1 MIRPSAASM
10 MSPPHPSRRRQRVS
24 RTPALLLA
32 PFFVVLLAF
41 GLFPLLFSFAISF
54 FDWNPLATV
63 SRARFDGLWT
73 YQNIFTD
80 PAYWPALMRTL
91 GTALKS
97 ALMQHAAALPLA
109 FALHL
114 TFRRLQGVLGTVL
127 FLPYVTSP
135 LATGPVL
142 ALLFTILWRPLGDL
156 YSALYSGIQ
165 AVPALGALASALP
178 YSLDAAG
185 AERAF
190 NLAWNGVGWNILLY
204 LMALNAIPRQLYEA
218 AQVDGAGLFRQF
230 RRITLPLIR
239 PMMFVAF
246 TLSFLAATQASTWN
260 PSAPI
265 SYATMTIPEYVI
277 RTSFWDFDGGL
288 AAGQTWVYFA
298 GIAVVV
304 GILYALIGRH
314 FTELDTAGDA
324 SGTESA
330 THIAPAPAA
339 ALKLLIGLAL
349 LSAVLPAAGLLLNAT
364 HPYPEFLLNIG
375 DGLKDNYAA
384 LLAELPSFWR
394 NVWNSVY
401 VSTLAATGAVLTSL
415 LAGYAFA
422 HLDFPHKRTLYAVV
436 LGVMLFPALANLIPT
451 VLTMGLLGWVEQPRA
466 LWVPALASAI
476 GIFLTRQYLQAAVP
490 RSVLEAARIDG
501 ARTPAILTR
510 IVVPVAWPVMVTVFL
525 LTFITQ
531 WQTSLNALAIL
542 HDPDHRLVSQA
553 LSLVTGG
560 ALSLGAAI
568 ATLPTLLLFALA
580 ATQLARGLNITTGG
594 GPAAAPVDTV
604 PAGGTLAGADA
615 VRAAACLMVIFHH
628 LSQRLN
634 GNDQSGVIREIQSFV
649 MSGAVGVSAFF
660 VLSGLLLSLPFW
672 RRYLAGRNRPSLPE
686 YARRRFLRIA
696 PGFWASLGVSLLLTV
711 ALVPDA
717 VSPYLRALSAATFT
731 SSLHWLTLFPADL
744 NGPLWSI
751 GFEVVCYALLP
762 IGMIGLFAIR
772 RRHPAL
778 AFAWWLGI
786 FAVTL
791 LVHQWILTHLVP
803 DAEGRGWQYGV
814 TGGSKYWVPNYNP
827 VGLYGHYLLGVLAAG
842 VIAWRT
848 RSGRVTARWNDA
860 LAVLLIAGIAGLLYA
875 TRHAPE
881 FSFSV
886 GRQPYFFPTFPLLVA
901 ALLATLPFT
910 RFLGEWLDRPLR
922 TTARLSFGLYI
933 WHYLILELI
942 RVLHNPRFAYFGI
955 DDLGTW
961 ALTSAAALALAY
973 WAASLS
979 YRHIEE
985 PFLRG
990 MHRKQEVRTVSARPE
1005 AAD

>member
-1 MIRPSAASM
+1 MIRPSTASVP
-10 MSPPHPSRRRQRVS
+10 SALRPSRRGPSRS
-24 RTPALLLA
+24 RTPALLLS
-32 PFFVVLLAF
+32 PFFVILLAF
-41 GLFPLLFSFAISF
+41 GVFPLLFSFVISF
-54 FDWNPLATV
+54 YDWNPLA
-63 SRARFDGLWT
+63 SLGRARFDGVWT

-80 PAYWPALMRTL
+80 PAYWPALLRTL

-97 ALMQHAAALPLA
+97 AVMQHAAALPLA

-142 ALLFTILWRPLGDL
+142 ALLFTVLWRPLGDL
-156 YSALYSGIQ
+156 YSALYAGIQ
-165 AVPALGALASALP
+165 AVPALHTLSAALP

-190 NLAWNGVGWNILLY
+190 NLAWNGVGWNVLLY

-218 AQVDGAGLFRQF
+218 AQVDGAPLGTQF
-230 RRITLPLIR
+230 RRITLPLLR
-239 PMMFVAF
+239 PMLFVAF

-324 SGTESA
+324 SGTDA
-330 THIAPAPAA
+330 PTRLAPAPAA
-339 ALKLLIGLAL
+339 ALKLLVGLAL
-349 LSAVLPAAGLLLNAT
+349 LSAVLPAAALLLNAT
-364 HPYPEFLLNIG
+364 HPFPDFLLNVG
-375 DGLKDNYAA
+375 DGLRSNYTD
-384 LLAELPSFWR
+384 LLTQLPDYWR
-394 NVWNSVY
+394 TVWNSVY
-401 VSTLAATGAVLTSL
+401 VSTLGATGATLTSL

-422 HLDFPHKRTLYAVV
+422 HLDFPARRPLYAVV
-436 LGVMLFPALANLIPT
+436 LGVMLFPTLTNLIPT
-451 VLTMGLLGWVEQPRA
+451 VLTMGLLNWVEQPRA

-501 ARTPAILTR
+501 ARTPQILTR
-510 IVVPVAWPVMVTVFL
+510 VVVPVAWPVMVTVFL

-531 WQTSLNALAIL
+531 WQASLNALAIL
-542 HDPDHRLVSQA
+542 HDPAHRLVSQA
-553 LSLVTGG
+553 LSLVSGG
-560 ALSLGAAI
+560 ALSVGAAV

-580 ATQLARGLNITTGG
+580 ATQLARGLNITG
-594 GPAAAPVDTV
+594 GPAASPPPPATPDAPL
-604 PAGGTLAGADA
+604 PGADA
-615 VRAAACLMVIFHH
+615 VRAVACLMVIFHH

-634 GNDQSGVIREIQSFV
+634 GNVQPPALKELQSFV

-672 RRYLAGRNRPSLPE
+672 RRYFAGRAHPPLRE

-696 PGFWASLGVSLLLTV
+696 PGFWASLGVSLLLTL

-717 VSPYLRALSAATFT
+717 VHPYLRAVSAATFT
-731 SSLHWLTLFPADL
+731 SSLHWLTFFPADL

-762 IGMIGLFAIR
+762 LGMLGLFAVK

-778 AFAWWLGI
+778 AFAWWLGVL
-786 FAVTL
+786 AVTL
-791 LVHQWILTHLVP
+791 LAHQWILTHMIP
-803 DAEGRGWQYGV
+803 DADGRGWQYGI
-814 TGGSKYWVPNYNP
+814 TGGSKYWMPNYNP

-848 RSGRVTARWNDA
+848 RTARVAAGWNDVLAA
-860 LAVLLIAGIAGLLYA
+860 LLVAGIVGLLYA

-886 GRQPYFFPTFPLLVA
+886 GRQPYFYPTFPLLVA

-910 RFLGEWLDRPLR
+910 RALGAWLDRPLR

-942 RVLHNPRFAYFGI
+942 RLLHNPAFAYFGM
-955 DDLGTW
+955 DSVGAW
-961 ALTSAAALALAY
+961 ALTSTAGLALAY
-973 WAASLS
+973 WAAGLS

-985 PFLRG
+985 PFLRR
-990 MHRKQEVRTVSARPE
+990 MHRGRGTAPTLAPANQSTN
-1005 AAD
+1005 

>member
-1 MIRPSAASM
+1 
-10 MSPPHPSRRRQRVS
+10 
-24 RTPALLLA
+24 
-32 PFFVVLLAF
+32 
-41 GLFPLLFSFAISF
+41 
-54 FDWNPLATV
+54 
-63 SRARFDGLWT
+63 
-73 YQNIFTD
+73 
-80 PAYWPALMRTL
+80 
-91 GTALKS
+91 
-97 ALMQHAAALPLA
+97 
-109 FALHL
+109 
-114 TFRRLQGVLGTVL
+114 
-127 FLPYVTSP
+127 
-135 LATGPVL
+135 
-142 ALLFTILWRPLGDL
+142 
-156 YSALYSGIQ
+156 GIQ
-165 AVPALGALASALP
+165 AVPALQALSSALP
-178 YSLDAAG
+178 YSLDSAG

-190 NLAWNGVGWNILLY
+190 NLAWNGVGWNVLLY

-218 AQVDGAGLFRQF
+218 AQVDGAGLFTQF
-230 RRITLPLIR
+230 RRITLPLVR

-246 TLSFLAATQASTWN
+246 TLSFLAATQTSTWN

-298 GIAVVV
+298 GIALVV
-304 GILYALIGRH
+304 GVLYALIGRH

-324 SGTESA
+324 ASEDTP
-330 THIAPAPAA
+330 THLAPAPAA

-349 LSAVLPAAGLLLNAT
+349 LSAVLPVVALLLNAT
-364 HPYPEFLLNIG
+364 HPYPDFLLNVG
-375 DGLKDNYAA
+375 SGLQSNYAD
-384 LLAELPSFWR
+384 LLTQLPDFWR

-401 VSTLAATGAVLTSL
+401 IATLAGVGATITSL

-422 HLDFPHKRTLYAVV
+422 HLDFPHKRALYAVV
-436 LGVMLFPALANLIPT
+436 LGVMLFPSLTNLIPT

-466 LWVPALASAI
+466 LWAPALASAI
-476 GIFLTRQYLQAAVP
+476 GIFLTRQYLQAAIP

-501 ARTPAILTR
+501 ARTPAILAR
-510 IVVPVAWPVMVTVFL
+510 IVLPVARPVMITVFL

-531 WQTSLNALAIL
+531 WSASLNALAIL
-542 HDPDHRLVSQA
+542 HDPEHRLVSQA

-560 ALSLGAAI
+560 ALSVGAAA
-568 ATLPTLLLFALA
+568 ATIPTLALFILA
-580 ATQLARGLNITTGG
+580 ATQIARGLNITTGG
-594 GPAAAPVDTV
+594 GSAAAPVPTT
-604 PAGGTLAGADA
+604 PSEGALSGADA
-615 VRAAACLMVIFHH
+615 VRAVACLMVIFHH

-634 GNDQSGVIREIQSFV
+634 GNVQVPAVKELQSFV
-649 MSGAVGVSAFF
+649 MSGQVGVSAFF

-672 RRYLAGRNRPSLPE
+672 RRYLAGRERPSLRE

-696 PGFWASLGVSLLLTV
+696 PGFWASVGVSLLLTL

-717 VSPYLRALSAATFT
+717 VHPYLRALSAATFT

-751 GFEVVCYALLP
+751 GFEVLCYLLLP
-762 IGMIGLFAIR
+762 IGMIGLFAVK

-778 AFAWWLGI
+778 AFGWWLGVL
-786 FAVTL
+786 ALTL
-791 LVHQWILTHLVP
+791 LAHGWILTHLIP
-803 DAEGRGWQYGV
+803 ASEGRGWQYGI

-827 VGLYGHYLLGVLAAG
+827 IGMYGHYLLGVLAAG

-848 RSGRVTARWNDA
+848 RTVRVTRVWNDVLG
-860 LAVLLIAGIAGLLYA
+860 LALIAGIVGLLYA

-881 FSFSV
+881 FGFSV
-886 GRQPYFFPTFPLLVA
+886 GRQPYFYPTFPLLIA
-901 ALLATLPFT
+901 ALLATLPFSRVVGT
-910 RFLGEWLDRPLR
+910 WLDRPLR

-942 RVLHNPRFAYFGI
+942 RLLHNPDFQYFGMNSI
-955 DDLGTW
+955 TSW
-961 ALTSAAALALAY
+961 ALTSAAGLALAY

-990 MHRKQEVRTVSARPE
+990 MHRGQDPKTSQRSPE